1 MDKKLHDY
9 VVGEEMSLPV
19 LIKSADVRMTK
30 NEKAYIAFTFQD
42 KSGQIDAKFWG
53 ATPEHIENFVAGT
66 VVQLHGKR
74 EVYNNT
80 AQIGI
85 NTLKILPNANIDEF
99 VQRVSMSAQEIE
111 AEINVALCWITDSA
125 VARVTRHIYQKYK
138 KQFYEFPAAKRHHH
152 AIVGGL
158 SFHTISM
165 ISIAD
170 NLLNLYPQLSRT
182 LLTAG
187 ILLHDIGKVIEL
199 SGSVSTEYTV
209 QGNLIGHIVL
219 MSDEITKACMELEID
234 DAQESIVLLKHVVL
248 AHHGKL
254 EYGSPVTPR
263 VMEAEMIHYI
273 DMIDATMNML
283 TTALDNTPIST
294 FADKIYGL
302 DNRMFYNHG
311 IK

>member
-1 MDKKLHDY
+1 M
-9 VVGEEMSLPV
+9 
-19 LIKSADVRMTK
+19 
-30 NEKAYIAFTFQD
+30 
-42 KSGQIDAKFWG
+42 
-53 ATPEHIENFVAGT
+53 
-66 VVQLHGKR
+66 
-74 EVYNNT
+74 
-80 AQIGI
+80 
-85 NTLKILPNANIDEF
+85 
-99 VQRVSMSAQEIE
+99 
-111 AEINVALCWITDSA
+111 
-125 VARVTRHIYQKYK
+125 
-138 KQFYEFPAAKRHHH
+138 
-152 AIVGGL
+152 
-158 SFHTISM
+158 
-165 ISIAD
+165 
-170 NLLNLYPQLSRT
+170 
-182 LLTAG
+182 TAG

-283 TTALDNTPIST
+283 TTALENTPIST